1 MKQIKFWQY
10 VWFETKKIVNNNEVW
25 VKQGL
30 SVFFK
35 FH

>member
-1 MKQIKFWQY
+1 MKQIKFRQY
-10 VWFETKKIVNNNEVW
+10 VWLETKKIVDNNKVC
-25 VKQGL
+25 VKQDL